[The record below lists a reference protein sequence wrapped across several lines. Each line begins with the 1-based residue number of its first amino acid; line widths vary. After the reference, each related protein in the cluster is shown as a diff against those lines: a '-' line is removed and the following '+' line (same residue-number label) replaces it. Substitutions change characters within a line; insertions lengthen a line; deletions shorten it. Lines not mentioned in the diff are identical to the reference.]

1 MAAVL
6 SDNTCCRLEGKLFTG
21 VQLERIF
28 ERSGNFQ
35 SDASYNVPLGQNLK
49 DEVAR
54 AYRIASS
61 AYLQFK
67 RVLEH
72 PSYTHEVKAEA
83 TRAFARAFFS
93 SALGYNLPKV
103 VNQIEITQGHGDH
116 QHVLTYPVAMLLD
129 QEEALGAE
137 HSKAT
142 LNATTNITPLQGND
156 GQRVSAMIPL
166 TVVYPS
172 MDAKTNQRST
182 LDSVLDA
189 CAVKDSA
196 QPKKVGRRSPFALT
210 QELLNVSADYLWG
223 LAFNGLSL
231 RLLRDVMSFA
241 RPSFVEFDLQSIF
254 EGDNQAEFS
263 HLYLLLHSSRT
274 KVDPVSGLNIWEE
287 WLKLCAEEG
296 IPAREQLGA
305 SLQEAMQCLG
315 TGFLQAKGKGNDVLR
330 AKLAHHE
337 LSASDY
343 NHQLMRLMYRFIFVF
358 CLEERG
364 IIHTRYTERSLKQA
378 AQLKRAEYERAQ
390 MAAKAAQA
398 AAEITVNIVDRDRPF
413 GNDMGTER
421 APTNA
426 QYEASAERATQET
439 LAQVLDVAQAEAQA
453 QVEVQAESELVGD
466 DGPLVLDLW
475 SVDTA
480 QDQYNKMPDGGG
492 A

>member
-28 ERSGNFQ
+28 ERSGNLQ

-116 QHVLTYPVAMLLD
+116 QHVRTYPVAMLLD
-129 QEEALGAE
+129 QEEQLDAA
-137 HSKAT
+137 HTKAT
-142 LNATTNITPLQGND
+142 LKATTNIKPLQGND
-156 GQRVSAMIPL
+156 GQRMSAVIPL

-172 MDAKTNQRST
+172 IDAKTNQRST
-182 LDSVLDA
+182 LDSALDA

-196 QPKKVGRRSPFALT
+196 QPKKVGRRSPFAMT

-241 RPSFVEFDLQSIF
+241 HQSFVEFDLQSIF
-254 EGDNQAEFS
+254 DGDNQAEFS

-287 WLKLCAEEG
+287 WLNLCAEEG
-296 IPAREQLGA
+296 IPARDKLSV
-305 SLQEAMQCLG
+305 SLQKAMQCLG
-315 TGFLQAKGKGNDVLR
+315 TGFLQAKGKGNDALR
-330 AKLAHHE
+330 AKLVNHE
-337 LSASDY
+337 LSEADY

-378 AQLKRAEYERAQ
+378 AQVKRAEYERAQ

-398 AAEITVNIVDRDRPF
+398 AAEITVNVVDSDQ
-413 GNDMGTER
+413 MAAATKER

-426 QYEASAERATQET
+426 QYEASAACAAQET
-439 LAQVLDVAQAEAQA
+439 LAQILDLAQAEAQA
-453 QVEVQAESELVGD
+453 QAETELVGD

-475 SVDTA
+475 GADTV
-480 QDQYNKMPDGGG
+480 QDQYNKISDGGG
-492 A
+492 V